1 MPAEVISKKSAC
13 ELYPMNSFFISLVRT
28 WSYGLPDHW
37 ESGKLD
43 AHTLDKFKV
52 WLLRKIGKKWMNT
65 GLAISSVCLKSI
77 MEAKWSC
84 SVMSNSLQPHGLYP
98 TRLLHPW
105 DFQAR
110 VLEWVAISFSRG
122 SSQPRDWTWVSRI
135 AGRHFIIWATKE
147 VNYGGGGISAVDERK
162 TEGLSEWWRNPKEIW
177 KHKWWGC
184 MRLTVYTN

>member
-52 WLLRKIGKKWMNT
+52 WLLWKIGKKWMNT

-105 DFQAR
+105 DFPGKSTGVGCHFLLQGIFPTQGLNPGLPHCR
-110 VLEWVAISFSRG
+110 QTFYHLSHQRSQIWRRWYFSSGWKKDRSSEWVVEEP
-122 SSQPRDWTWVSRI
+122 QRDLE
-135 AGRHFIIWATKE
+135 A
-147 VNYGGGGISAVDERK
+147 
-162 TEGLSEWWRNPKEIW
+162 
-177 KHKWWGC
+177 
-184 MRLTVYTN
+184 